1 MNIIETKNFKIY
13 VFTDGFV
20 AIDGG
25 AMFGIVPKV
34 FWEKHYPADEK
45 NRVDIAVNCVL
56 VENKFNSKKILI
68 DTGIG
73 NKFEQKH
80 IEIYKIRK
88 ENHDLIKHFATLNLS
103 PEDINI
109 VINTHLHF
117 DHCGYN
123 TIFSDGELKPLFR
136 KAKYFVQKKEYEY
149 AFSPDERSK
158 ASYLQENFAPIKKHQ
173 IELINGNTEVEKGIK
188 LIFTAA
194 HSIGHQSVLI
204 EDEDKKI
211 LFTGDVIPLAFNLK
225 INYTSAFDLF
235 PLDVIKIKRDLL
247 NIAEKEDYIL
257 IFPHEIKYPYGKF
270 SQLNENFF
278 KKDCL

>member
-1 MNIIETKNFKIY
+1 MNIIETRNFKIY
-13 VFTDGFV
+13 VFSDGVV

-34 FWEKHYPADEK
+34 FWGKYYPADEK

-56 VENKFNSKKILI
+56 VENKLNNKKVLI

-88 ENHDLIKHFATLNLS
+88 ENDLIKHLLKLNIS

-123 TIFSDGELKPLFR
+123 TIFESGKLKPLFK

-149 AFSPDERSK
+149 ALSPDERSQP
-158 ASYLQENFAPIKKHQ
+158 SYLKENFTAIKKNQ
-173 IELINGNTEVEKGIK
+173 IELIDGDAEIEKGIK
-188 LIFTAA
+188 LIFTGA
-194 HSIGHQSVLI
+194 HSVGHQSVLI
-204 EDEDKKI
+204 EDYVQKI
-211 LFTGDVIPLAFNLK
+211 FFTGDIIPMAFNLK
-225 INYTSAFDLF
+225 INYTSSFDLF
-235 PLDVIKIKRDLL
+235 PLDVIRVKKVLL
-247 NIAEKEDYIL
+247 NKVDKENYIL
-257 IFPHEIKYPYGKF
+257 IFPHELKYPYGKF
-270 SQLNENFF
+270 IELYKKFF
-278 KKDCL
+278 KKDST